1 MRAPTGAPRAGV
13 LVAQPRGSVTPKPRK
28 LAIVGPDRDIDMEP
42 SIEAHDCP
50 ALAGKTRLRR
60 CQS

>member
-1 MRAPTGAPRAGV
+1 MGM

-28 LAIVGPDRDIDMEP
+28 LAIVGPDCNIDMEP

-50 ALAGKTRLRR
+50 AGAGKTRLRR
-60 CQS
+60 RQS

>member
-13 LVAQPRGSVTPKPRK
+13 LVAQPSGSVTPKPRK

-42 SIEAHDCP
+42 SIETHDCP
-50 ALAGKTRLRR
+50 APAGKTRLRR

>member
-1 MRAPTGAPRAGV
+1 MSV

-28 LAIVGPDRDIDMEP
+28 LASARPDRDIDMEP
-42 SIEAHDCP
+42 SLEAHDCP
-50 ALAGKTRLRR
+50 ALTGKTRLRR